1 MQRFLIFFL
10 LALGSWASE
19 KEATKEGFVRI
30 SPENPVVE
38 FGGSLVLNCS
48 ASCETIGL
56 ETAFTKVP
64 NGTGSNWK
72 AFLLTDI
79 RDWVSDP
86 LCYANCGDHQPKP
99 ASATITIYKPP
110 ESVEL
115 DLVPEM
121 EAGKP
126 YDLTCRVYGVAPI
139 WHLTVT
145 LLKGA
150 EQLLVKTFED
160 HTAPEAGPVVVKHTI
175 IAQRNDHKK
184 PITCQTSLDL
194 RPRGPLLKNTSHS
207 ILRIFDFAGIPQLH
221 AGLFLEAGTEMTVTC
236 DASEVSPAEEAAF
249 DLRFAGKPLTLNTRV
264 TGGVA
269 SAQAVVIPSS
279 VGEHELLCR
288 VSLGP
293 VTKNVKKMVNVFALP
308 KPILQIDHSEAVV
321 NQMVNVTC
329 SADGNASPGF
339 KMQIRDAAKILA
351 SSNQDQP
358 FLQHEVITQEEDN
371 GREFICQVILI
382 VGGHPKERSSSQKLT
397 VFYGPQIDD
406 SKCPHTLTWEE
417 GSRTSF
423 TCSALGNPTP
433 TVQCWKDGRPYS
445 IGEQQLVKRDHDGIY
460 HCNATNQYG
469 SDVRDVTVHVES
481 PQPIGLIVGCVIGA
495 VVIIACAAAVAYYIY
510 YNEQRI
516 GIYHLRKQ
524 GKHRQSPQAVG
535 NSAEQRFLNGKANV

>member
-1 MQRFLIFFL
+1 MQQVRIFFL

-19 KEATKEGFVRI
+19 KGATKEGFVRI

-64 NGTGSNWK
+64 NGTGSNWR

-115 DLVPEM
+115 NPVPEM
-121 EAGKP
+121 EAGKL
-126 YDLTCRVYGVAPI
+126 YDLMCRVSGVAPI
-139 WHLTVT
+139 RNLTVT

-160 HTAPEAGPVVVKHTI
+160 HTAPEAGPVVVKHRI
-175 IAQRNDHKK
+175 IAQQNDHNK
-184 PITCQTSLDL
+184 PVTCQTSLDL

-207 ILRIFDFAGIPQLH
+207 ILRIFDFAGTPQLH
-221 AGLFLEAGTEMTVTC
+221 VGLFLEAGIEMTVTC
-236 DASEVSPAEEAAF
+236 DASEVSPAEEAVF
-249 DLRFAGKPLTLNTRV
+249 DLRFAGMPLTLNTRV

-293 VTKNVKKMVNVFALP
+293 VTKNVKKMVNVFGTSH
-308 KPILQIDHSEAVV
+308 ICNWV
-321 NQMVNVTC
+321 NQ
-329 SADGNASPGF
+329 SHS
-339 KMQIRDAAKILA
+339 
-351 SSNQDQP
+351 
-358 FLQHEVITQEEDN
+358 
-371 GREFICQVILI
+371 ILI
-382 VGGHPKERSSSQKLT
+382 
-397 VFYGPQIDD
+397 QI
-406 SKCPHTLTWEE
+406 TFNNL
-417 GSRTSF
+417 
-423 TCSALGNPTP
+423 
-433 TVQCWKDGRPYS
+433 
-445 IGEQQLVKRDHDGIY
+445 
-460 HCNATNQYG
+460 
-469 SDVRDVTVHVES
+469 
-481 PQPIGLIVGCVIGA
+481 
-495 VVIIACAAAVAYYIY
+495 
-510 YNEQRI
+510 
-516 GIYHLRKQ
+516 
-524 GKHRQSPQAVG
+524 
-535 NSAEQRFLNGKANV
+535 